1 MGLLGCPSL
10 GVSPV
15 AVDAPFNRHKPLV
28 DTWALDLTQEPAQA
42 LLLER
47 ITSCSVL
54 GVHVALPCG
63 TGSRARER
71 PVPPKLRAQGAP
83 QPRPLRDSAHVL
95 GLPGYHRLTGPK
107 LPRLTTSRISL
118 SLC

>member
-1 MGLLGCPSL
+1 MEADLSFPPSPPPVGLTFFEVFSGSARLSLAFKNL

-28 DTWALDLTQEPAQA
+28 DTWALDLTQASSQA

-54 GVHVALPCG
+54 GVHVALPSG
-63 TGSRARER
+63 TGSR
-71 PVPPKLRAQGAP
+71 KHLLAQAC
-83 QPRPLRDSAHVL
+83 L
-95 GLPGYHRLTGPK
+95 
-107 LPRLTTSRISL
+107 
-118 SLC
+118 

>member
-1 MGLLGCPSL
+1 MRFSGSARLSLAFKNL

-28 DTWALDLTQEPAQA
+28 DTWALDLTQASPQA

-54 GVHVALPCG
+54 GVHVALPSG
-63 TGSRARER
+63 TGSR
-71 PVPPKLRAQGAP
+71 VSIFWPKLVVAFLWWA
-83 QPRPLRDSAHVL
+83 
-95 GLPGYHRLTGPK
+95 
-107 LPRLTTSRISL
+107 
-118 SLC
+118 